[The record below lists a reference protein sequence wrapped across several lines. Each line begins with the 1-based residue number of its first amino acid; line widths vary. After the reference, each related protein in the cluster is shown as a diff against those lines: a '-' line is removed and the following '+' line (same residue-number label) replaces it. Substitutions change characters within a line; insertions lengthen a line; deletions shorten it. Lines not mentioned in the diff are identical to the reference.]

1 VGIKVNI
8 GIFGG
13 TFDPIHLGHIEVAK
27 LAISEINLDKVI
39 FVPARCPQLKTTLPK
54 ASPQQR
60 LDMVKLATG
69 NEEMFQASDIEIK
82 RDGPTF
88 TFDTLEEIKES
99 CSPKTAL
106 WFIVGSDAFS
116 EFDKWENYE
125 GILRIS
131 KICVVRRRVNNQ
143 ELDQFRHIKR
153 LANENN
159 LTFINRKTPQT
170 SSSRVR
176 EMMEEKNEVKKLLDP
191 KVYNYI
197 IRNEL
202 YGNIKDN

>member
-1 VGIKVNI
+1 MNI

-39 FVPARCPQLKTTLPK
+39 FVPARYPQLKTALPK
-54 ASPQQR
+54 ASPEQR
-60 LDMVKLATG
+60 LDMVKLAIG
-69 NEEMFQASDIEIK
+69 GQEMFQASDIEIK
-82 RDGPTF
+82 RDGQTF

-99 CSPKTAL
+99 CSPKTVL
-106 WFIVGSDAFS
+106 WFIVGLDAFS

-125 GILRIS
+125 EILRIC
-131 KICVVRRRVNNQ
+131 KICVVRRTVNNQ

-153 LANENN
+153 LVKENN
-159 LTFINRKTPQT
+159 VTFINRMTPKI
-170 SSSRVR
+170 SSSTVR
-176 EMMEEKNEVKKLLDP
+176 GIMEEKNEVKKLLNP
-191 KVYNYI
+191 KVYSYI

>member
-1 VGIKVNI
+1 MNI

-39 FVPARCPQLKTTLPK
+39 FVPARWPQLKTTLPK
-54 ASPQQR
+54 ASPEQR
-60 LDMVKLATG
+60 LDMVKLAIG
-69 NEEMFQASDIEIK
+69 GQEMFQASDIEIK

-99 CSPKTAL
+99 CSPKTVL
-106 WFIVGSDAFS
+106 WFIVGLDAFS

-125 GILRIS
+125 EILRIC
-131 KICVVRRRVNNQ
+131 KICVVRRAVNNQ

-153 LANENN
+153 LVKENN
-159 LTFINRKTPQT
+159 VTFINRMTPQI
-170 SSSRVR
+170 SSSTVR
-176 EMMEEKNEVKKLLDP
+176 EIMEEKSEVKKLLNP
-191 KVYNYI
+191 KVYSYI

>member
-1 VGIKVNI
+1 MNI

-39 FVPARCPQLKTTLPK
+39 FVPARWPQLKATLPK
-54 ASPQQR
+54 ASPEQR
-60 LDMVKLATG
+60 LDMVKLAIG
-69 NEEMFQASDIEIK
+69 GQEMFQASDIEIK

-99 CSPKTAL
+99 CSPKTVL
-106 WFIVGSDAFS
+106 WFIVGLDAFS

-125 GILRIS
+125 EILRIC
-131 KICVVRRRVNNQ
+131 KICVVRRAVNNQ

-153 LANENN
+153 LVKDNN
-159 LTFINRKTPQT
+159 VTFINRMTPQI
-170 SSSRVR
+170 SSSTVR
-176 EMMEEKNEVKKLLDP
+176 EIMEEKSEVKKLLNP
-191 KVYNYI
+191 KVYSYI

>member
-1 VGIKVNI
+1 MNI

-39 FVPARCPQLKTTLPK
+39 FVPARCPQLKTALPK
-54 ASPQQR
+54 ASPEQR
-60 LDMVKLATG
+60 LDMVKLAIG
-69 NEEMFQASDIEIK
+69 GQEMFQASDIEIK
-82 RDGPTF
+82 RDGQTF

-99 CSPKTAL
+99 CSPKTVL
-106 WFIVGSDAFS
+106 WFIVGLDAFS

-125 GILRIS
+125 EILRIC
-131 KICVVRRRVNNQ
+131 KICVVRRSVNNQ

-153 LANENN
+153 LVKENN
-159 LTFINRKTPQT
+159 VTFINRMTPKI
-170 SSSRVR
+170 SSSTVR
-176 EMMEEKNEVKKLLDP
+176 GIMEEKNEVKKLLNP
-191 KVYNYI
+191 KVYSYI